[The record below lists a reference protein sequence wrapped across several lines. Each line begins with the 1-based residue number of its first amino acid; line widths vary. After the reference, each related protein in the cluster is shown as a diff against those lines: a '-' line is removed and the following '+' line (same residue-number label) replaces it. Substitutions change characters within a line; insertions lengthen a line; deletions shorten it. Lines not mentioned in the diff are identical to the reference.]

1 MVLMKTKFYLL
12 MSLLCV
18 ALVSVGCSKEKKQNA
33 PEVDNAVKVV
43 GEWHCSPEGMDVDV
57 YVAFAADGNFDE
69 YQRLGEGRYRHYA
82 GTWSV
87 EKDVISGVYADGT
100 AWGCTYTLAFEGD
113 TMTLT
118 ANNDSMEALTY
129 IKVEIP
135 AEVKDEAI
143 DPLGSE
149 TRAEEERW
157 F

>member
-1 MVLMKTKFYLL
+1 MKARIYFLMTA
-12 MSLLCV
+12 LC
-18 ALVSVGCSKEKKQNA
+18 ALAFVGCGKEKDTPK
-33 PEVDNAVKVV
+33 VDNAAKVV
-43 GEWHCSPEGMDVDV
+43 GEWHCAPEDMDVDV
-57 YVAFAADGNFDE
+57 YVAFDAAGTFDE

-87 EKDVISGVYADGT
+87 TKNELSGVYADGT
-100 AWGCTYTLAFEGD
+100 EWGSSYTLSFDGD

-118 ANNDSMEALTY
+118 ANNESAEAMVYT
-129 IKVEIP
+129 KSVIP
-135 AEVKDEAI
+135 TEVKDEAI

>member
-1 MVLMKTKFYLL
+1 MKAKFYLL
-12 MSLLCV
+12 MTALCAML
-18 ALVSVGCSKEKKQNA
+18 ALVGCGKEKDA
-33 PEVDNAVKVV
+33 PKVDNTAKVV
-43 GEWHCSPEGMDVDV
+43 GEWHCAPEGMDVDV
-57 YVAFAADGNFDE
+57 YVAFDAAGTFDE

-87 EKDVISGVYADGT
+87 AKNELSGVYADGT
-100 AWGCTYTLAFEGD
+100 EWGSSYTLSFDGD

-118 ANNDSMEALTY
+118 ANNESAEAMVYTK
-129 IKVEIP
+129 IVIP
-135 AEVKDEAI
+135 AKIKDEAI

>member
-1 MVLMKTKFYLL
+1 MKKNINLIMAVLCAALL
-12 MSLLCV
+12 F
-18 ALVSVGCSKEKKQNA
+18 VGCGKEKDTPKVNNA
-33 PEVDNAVKVV
+33 TKIV
-43 GEWHCSPEGMDVDV
+43 GEWHCAPEGYDVDV
-57 YVAFAADGNFDE
+57 YVAFDADGSFEE

-87 EKDVISGVYADGT
+87 DKSVLSGVYADGT
-100 AWGCTYTLAFEGD
+100 EWGSTYTLSFEGE

-118 ANNDSMEALTY
+118 ANNESAEAIVYT
-129 IKVEIP
+129 KTTIP

-149 TRAEEERW
+149 TRAEECW

>member
-1 MVLMKTKFYLL
+1 MKAKFYLL
-12 MSLLCV
+12 MTVLCATL
-18 ALVSVGCSKEKKQNA
+18 ALVSCGKEKNA
-33 PEVDNAVKVV
+33 PKVDNTAKVV
-43 GEWHCSPEGMDVDV
+43 GEWHCAPEDMDVDV
-57 YVAFAADGNFDE
+57 YVAFDAAGTFDE

-87 EKDVISGVYADGT
+87 AKNDLSGVYADGT
-100 AWGCTYTLAFEGD
+100 EWGSSYTLSFDGD

-118 ANNDSMEALTY
+118 ANNESAEAMVYT
-129 IKVEIP
+129 KSVIP
-135 AEVKDEAI
+135 AKIKDEAI

>member
-1 MVLMKTKFYLL
+1 MKTRIYFL
-12 MSLLCV
+12 MAALC
-18 ALVSVGCSKEKKQNA
+18 ACGLVGCNKEKDTPK
-33 PEVDNAVKVV
+33 VDNTAKVV
-43 GEWHCSPEGMDVDV
+43 GEWHCAPEGMDVDV
-57 YVAFAADGNFDE
+57 YVAFDAAGTFDE

-87 EKDVISGVYADGT
+87 NKSELSGVYADGT
-100 AWGCTYTLAFEGD
+100 EWGSSYTLSFDGD

-118 ANNDSMEALTY
+118 ANNDSAETIVY
-129 IKVEIP
+129 TKTVIP

>member
-1 MVLMKTKFYLL
+1 MTA
-12 MSLLCV
+12 LC
-18 ALVSVGCSKEKKQNA
+18 AIAFFGCGKEKDTPK
-33 PEVDNAVKVV
+33 VDNAAKVV
-43 GEWHCSPEGMDVDV
+43 GEWHCAPEGMDVDV
-57 YVAFAADGNFDE
+57 YVAFDAAGTFDE

-87 EKDVISGVYADGT
+87 NKSTLSGVYADGT
-100 AWGCTYTLAFEGD
+100 VWGSSYTLSFDGD

-118 ANNDSMEALTY
+118 ANNESAEAIVYT
-129 IKVEIP
+129 KTAIP
-135 AEVKDEAI
+135 TEVKDEAI

>member
-1 MVLMKTKFYLL
+1 MKARIYFLTAVLCAL
-12 MSLLCV
+12 
-18 ALVSVGCSKEKKQNA
+18 ALVGCGKEKDTPKVNNA
-33 PEVDNAVKVV
+33 TNIV
-43 GEWHCSPEGMDVDV
+43 GEWHCAPEGYDVDV
-57 YVAFAADGNFDE
+57 YVAFDAAGSFEE

-87 EKDVISGVYADGT
+87 DKSVLSGVYADGT
-100 AWGCTYTLAFEGD
+100 EWGSTYTLSFEGE

-118 ANNDSMEALTY
+118 ANNESAEAIVYT
-129 IKVEIP
+129 KTTIP

-149 TRAEEERW
+149 TRAEECW

>member
-1 MVLMKTKFYLL
+1 MKARIYLFAT
-12 MSLLCV
+12 LLFA
-18 ALVSVGCSKEKKQNA
+18 ALAFVGCGKEKDTPKVNNA
-33 PEVDNAVKVV
+33 TKVV
-43 GEWHCSPEGMDVDV
+43 GEWHYAPEGMDVDV
-57 YVAFAADGNFDE
+57 YVAFTAEGTFDE

-87 EKDVISGVYADGT
+87 NKSTLSGVYADGT
-100 AWGCTYTLAFEGD
+100 EWGSSYTLSFDGD

-118 ANNDSMEALTY
+118 ADNDSAEAIVYT
-129 IKVEIP
+129 KTTIP